1 MLYGAD
7 PIGVHHEREHAAM
20 SAYLAEPRQDPTH
33 KFLSEVA
40 EIRRRARGHIREAGA
55 APGQSADRNAVLRLL
70 NAALS
75 TELVCALRYQRYCSM
90 PAQAL
95 VDSAR
100 DEFIKRAQ
108 EEQSHADQI
117 AARIV
122 ELGGEPNPDPPS
134 ATEGGDGD
142 SADGEDLADMLA
154 EDLIAERIAIDTYRE
169 IIRYIGESDVATRQ
183 LFESIVAVEQQH
195 AGELAGVR
203 EQIRH
208 QARAAVSAN
217 HAGHPVE
224 AMR

>member
-1 MLYGAD
+1 
-7 PIGVHHEREHAAM
+7 M
-20 SAYLAEPRQDPTH
+20 SAYPAEPRQHPTH
-33 KFLSEVA
+33 PFLSDVA
-40 EIRRRARGHIREAGA
+40 EIRRRARGHIGEAGT

-75 TELVCALRYQRYCSM
+75 TELVCALRYRRYCSM
-90 PAQAL
+90 SAQAL
-95 VDSAR
+95 ADSAR
-100 DEFIKRAQ
+100 DEFVKRAQ

-134 ATEGGDGD
+134 APDGGDGD
-142 SADGEDLADMLA
+142 GDGADGEDLADMLA

-169 IIRYIGESDVATRQ
+169 IIGYVGDSDTATRQ

-195 AGELAGVR
+195 AEELAAMR

-208 QARAAVSAN
+208 QGRAAVSAN

-224 AMR
+224 EMH